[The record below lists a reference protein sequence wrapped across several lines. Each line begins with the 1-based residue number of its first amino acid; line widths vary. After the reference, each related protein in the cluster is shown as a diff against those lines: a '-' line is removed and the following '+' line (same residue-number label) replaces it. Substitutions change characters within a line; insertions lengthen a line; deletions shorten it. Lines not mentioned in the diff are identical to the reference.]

1 MVIVKTSSKQNG
13 TQLLLLCGIG
23 SDEFLVTSGTN
34 WDVVMFVIKIKK
46 LLENIALKYSRTAL
60 VCIATILLLAF
71 SLKRC

>member
-1 MVIVKTSSKQNG
+1 MVIVKRSSRQNG
-13 TQLLLLCGIG
+13 TQLLLLCGID
-23 SDEFLVTSGTN
+23 SDEFLVTNGTN

-60 VCIATILLLAF
+60 VCITTILLLAF